1 MAAAPKPTRLSYGAV
16 AAGIGGAVLLISLF
30 LPWYSYSG
38 YYSSGSQSGWESA
51 KFIDIVLLV
60 ISGVAIGFAVLELM
74 RRQVRLPF
82 GLPRGL
88 QVAGIVAT
96 TITVTAIIEAS
107 NQSFGLFLATLAA
120 LSILA
125 GGVFAERA
133 PNRTVAFGGGAPGG
147 AAPGGYA
154 QGGAAPGGYAQAPG
168 GQAVPGGQATAA
180 QPAYAQP
187 AAAHQPAYAQPA
199 PAATASPPPAPPAEP
214 APPAGG
220 KADWYPDPRGEKRLR
235 YFDGSQWTQHV
246 AD

>member
-1 MAAAPKPTRLSYGAV
+1 MAGTPTPTRLSYGAV
-16 AAGIGGAVLLISLF
+16 AAGIGGAVLLVSLF

-60 ISGVAIGFAVLELM
+60 ISGLAIAFAGLELT

-88 QVAGIVAT
+88 QVAG
-96 TITVTAIIEAS
+96 IIEAS

-133 PNRTVAFGGGAPGG
+133 PNRTVAFGGGGAGAGAP
-147 AAPGGYA
+147 
-154 QGGAAPGGYAQAPG
+154 
-168 GQAVPGGQATAA
+168 
-180 QPAYAQP
+180 
-187 AAAHQPAYAQPA
+187 
-199 PAATASPPPAPPAEP
+199 
-214 APPAGG
+214 
-220 KADWYPDPRGEKRLR
+220 
-235 YFDGSQWTQHV
+235 
-246 AD
+246 